1 MTPERAMPA
10 HTDLFGAVS
19 LGYLVVE
26 SRRLERW
33 QVFLKDGLGL
43 HLAASAADSL
53 AFRMDGHARRLIVKH
68 GPAEDVAA
76 LGIQLRDA
84 AALQTVLDR
93 LKLRCVQTEDG
104 SEAEAALRGVR
115 RFLRV
120 KGPKGLAVEL
130 FVDPCTSAEPLDM
143 LASGFVTGAG
153 GMGHVA
159 MTTRLPE
166 AARGFW
172 REIFDAR
179 LSDEIVENLAG
190 VTLDIG
196 FLRFNE
202 RHHSVALATVRGLKL
217 DPIRTRVQHFNLLAA
232 SLDDVAAAFRRCK
245 ALGFEM
251 AHEIGQ
257 HPNDK
262 EISFYV
268 LSPSGFEVELGCDAL
283 TVDETDWRPAS
294 YQGISLWGHKP
305 QNRSLLNKLAIN
317 AGNFWRG
324 LLSLLRPEYSPLTRR
339 HP

>member
-1 MTPERAMPA
+1 MST

-33 QVFLKDGLGL
+33 KVFLRDGLGL
-43 HLAASAADSL
+43 HLAASDGRSL
-53 AFRMDGHARRLIVKH
+53 AFRMDGHARRLIVKQ

-76 LGIQLRDA
+76 IGLQLRDA
-84 AALQTVLDR
+84 AALQTALDR
-93 LKLRCVQTEDG
+93 LKLRRIETEDG
-104 SEAEAALRGVR
+104 SEAEAALRGVQ

-120 KGPKGLAVEL
+120 KGPKGLPVEL
-130 FVDPCTSAEPLDM
+130 FVGARTSAEPLDM

-159 MTTRLPE
+159 MTTRKPE

-179 LSDEIVENLAG
+179 LSDEIVERLAG

-196 FLRFNE
+196 FLRLNE
-202 RHHSVALATVRGLKL
+202 RHHSVALATVRGLRL

-232 SLDDVAAAFRRCK
+232 SLEDVASACRRCK

-268 LSPSGFEVELGCDAL
+268 LSPSGFEVELGCEAL
-283 TVDETDWRPAS
+283 TVDETSWQPNT
-294 YQGISLWGHKP
+294 YQGISLWGHQP
-305 QNRSLLNKLAIN
+305 QNASAFKQLAIN

-324 LLSLLRPEYSPLTRR
+324 LLSLLRPEYSPL
-339 HP
+339 

>member
-1 MTPERAMPA
+1 MVA

-19 LGYLVVE
+19 LGYIVVE

-33 QVFLKDGLGL
+33 KVFLRDGLGL
-43 HLAASAADSL
+43 HLAASDDRSL
-53 AFRMDGHARRLIVKH
+53 AFRMDGHARRLVVKH

-76 LGIQLRDA
+76 IGLQLRDA
-84 AALQTVLDR
+84 STLQVVLDR
-93 LKLRCVQTEDG
+93 LKQRRVDTQDG
-104 SEAEAALRGVR
+104 SEEEAALRGVQ

-120 KGPKGLAVEL
+120 KGPKGLPIEL
-130 FVDPCTSAEPLDM
+130 FVGAQASTEPLDM
-143 LASGFVTGAG
+143 RTSGFVTGAG

-159 MTTRLPE
+159 MTTRRPE
-166 AARGFW
+166 AARNFW

-179 LSDEIVENLAG
+179 LSDEIVEHLAG

-196 FLRFNE
+196 FLRLNE
-202 RHHSVALATVRGLKL
+202 RHHSVALAAVRGLRL
-217 DPIRTRVQHFNLLAA
+217 DPIRSRVQHFNLLAA
-232 SLDDVAAAFRRCK
+232 SLDDVAQAFRRCK

-262 EISFYV
+262 EVSFYV

-283 TVDETDWRPAS
+283 TVDETSWVPTS

-305 QNRSLLNKLAIN
+305 QNPSVFNQLAIN
-317 AGNFWRG
+317 AGNLWRG
-324 LLSLLRPEYSPLTRR
+324 LLSLLRPEYSPL
-339 HP
+339 

>member
-1 MTPERAMPA
+1 MSQHE
-10 HTDLFGAVS
+10 DLFGAVS

-33 QVFLKDGLGL
+33 KVFLRDGIGL
-43 HLAASAADSL
+43 HLAASDANTL
-53 AFRMDGHARRLIVKH
+53 AFRMDGHARRLLVQD
-68 GPAEDVAA
+68 GPAEDVVAIG
-76 LGIQLRDA
+76 LQLRDA
-84 AALQTVLDR
+84 AALQTAVDR
-93 LKLRCVQTEDG
+93 LKRCGIPIEDG
-104 SEAEAALRGVR
+104 SEAEAALRGVA

-120 KGPKGLAVEL
+120 KGPKGLPVEL
-130 FVDPCTSAEPLDM
+130 FVGPRISDEPLQM

-159 MTTRLPE
+159 MTTRLPD
-166 AARGFW
+166 AALAFW

-179 LSDEIVENLAG
+179 VSDEIVERLAG
-190 VTLDIG
+190 VTLDIR

-202 RHHSVALATVRGLKL
+202 RHHSLALATVRGLKL
-217 DPIRTRVQHFNLLAA
+217 DPIRTRVQHFNLLAG
-232 SLDDVAAAFRRCK
+232 SLDDVAEAFRRCK

-262 EISFYV
+262 ELSFYV

-283 TVDETDWRPAS
+283 VVDESTWKPAT

-305 QNRSLLNKLAIN
+305 PRPSALNTLAVN

-324 LLSLLRPEYSPLTRR
+324 LLSLLRPEYTPL
-339 HP
+339 

>member
-1 MTPERAMPA
+1 MPA
-10 HTDLFGAVS
+10 HTDLFGALS
-19 LGYLVVE
+19 LGYIVVE

-33 QVFLKDGLGL
+33 QLFLKDGLGL
-43 HLAASAADSL
+43 HQATSDANTL
-53 AFRMDGHARRLIVKH
+53 AFRIDRHARRLLVRH
-68 GPAEDVAA
+68 GPAEDVTAI
-76 LGIQLRDA
+76 GIQLRDA
-84 AALQTVLDR
+84 AALQVVLDR
-93 LKLRCVQTEDG
+93 LKLRGIHTEDG
-104 SEAEAALRGVR
+104 DSADAALRGVP

-130 FVDPCTSAEPLDM
+130 FVDPRISAEPLDM

-159 MTTRLPE
+159 MTTRRPE
-166 AARGFW
+166 AARNFW

-202 RHHSVALATVRGLKL
+202 RHHSVALAAVRGLRL
-217 DPIRTRVQHFNLLAA
+217 DPIRTKVQHFNLLAA
-232 SLDDVAAAFRRCK
+232 SLDDVTAAFRRCK

-268 LSPSGFEVELGCDAL
+268 VSPSGFEVELGCDAL
-283 TVDETDWRPAS
+283 TVDETSWRPS
-294 YQGISLWGHKP
+294 TYQGISLWGHKP
-305 QNRSLLNKLAIN
+305 QHPSLLNSLAIN

-324 LLSLLRPEYSPLTRR
+324 LLSLLRPEYSPLAKAKS
-339 HP
+339 